1 MYHVVVVFAVVVF
14 VVIVVVVVVVVV
26 VVKATRIR
34 AVKSRGWALS
44 AAPVPY
50 PRSLSRDLRLR
61 PPTLGR
67 RRRGEG

>member
-14 VVIVVVVVVVVV
+14 VVIVVVVVV

-67 RRRGEG
+67 RGRGEG